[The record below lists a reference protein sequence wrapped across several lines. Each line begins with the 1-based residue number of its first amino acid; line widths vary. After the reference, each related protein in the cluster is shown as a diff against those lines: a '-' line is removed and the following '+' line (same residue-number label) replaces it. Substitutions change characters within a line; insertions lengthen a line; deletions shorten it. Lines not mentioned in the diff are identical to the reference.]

1 MRKLITATLLAVLLG
16 VSGLSLSACDQDSD
30 GGGAAPDVPDQT
42 APTTVPNKPD
52 EGAPSATPDK
62 PKQNAPADG
71 AASGGGTGPQN
82 GDSDS

>member
-42 APTTVPNKPD
+42 AP
-52 EGAPSATPDK
+52 SATPDK

-82 GDSDS
+82 GDPGS